1 MDERSNDS
9 NRSGQNP
16 HQHHHRS
23 YLQPKR
29 PSNVVKRCCSTSEEE
44 KQSFVSHVG
53 TVTGVAVNERY
64 NVLNMPA
71 STGTAF
77 RKLNERGENLTRILT
92 RSQKTGMTDF
102 LIQYYVASTVA
113 SYKCRWESSQPGG
126 KRYNWRLRNKI
137 LSHRFST
144 KNRQRA
150 HALQSSAPYKD

>member
-1 MDERSNDS
+1 MCIWASRRACKSDRISTNQLYLFLLLYRSAPAKCLGTLSKESSTRELNFEFVRTSDERSNDS

-53 TVTGVAVNERY
+53 TVTGVAVNDRY

-77 RKLNERGENLTRILT
+77 RKLNERGENLTRIL
-92 RSQKTGMTDF
+92 
-102 LIQYYVASTVA
+102 I
-113 SYKCRWESSQPGG
+113 
-126 KRYNWRLRNKI
+126 NKI
-137 LSHRFST
+137 T
-144 KNRQRA
+144 ENGN
-150 HALQSSAPYKD
+150 D